1 MFWCL
6 FKLRYDINI
15 LDFARKIEKLKKKGE
30 TLDQEALRNLGI
42 AERVLVL
49 PSALINKVS
58 HCIDPWALE
67 RLLEE
72 NIY

>member
-1 MFWCL
+1 
-6 FKLRYDINI
+6 
-15 LDFARKIEKLKKKGE
+15 LKKKGE
-30 TLDQEALRNLGI
+30 TLDREALRNLEI